1 MTKLQAAEDR
11 YITGLTTPNL
21 IKLIES
27 TTKHQAGLT
36 RPLSQAHNLEQL
48 QRLQTELFSRLA

>member
-21 IKLIES
+21 IKLIKS
-27 TTKHQAGLT
+27 VTKHQEGLT
-36 RPLSQAHNLEQL
+36 RPLSQAHNLEHL
-48 QRLQTELFSRLA
+48 QRLQAELFSRLA